1 MEFLNRTM
9 LRPAVYFSAIGITFA
24 AVESFLEE
32 MTGHPKDA
40 KNTAAAGFAAGVV
53 MGGWFTR
60 RFDIASMTGL
70 GVSLVMAALEVNGP
84 RMISDPDTELARNKP
99 EKVTLNFQET
109 EDLTGLK
116 EKYPRYKNN

>member
-1 MEFLNRTM
+1 M
-9 LRPAVYFSAIGITFA
+9 LGPAVYFSAIGVTFA

-60 RFDIASMTGL
+60 RFDIAAMAGL
-70 GVSLVMAALEVNGP
+70 GLSLVMTGVEINGP

-99 EKVTLNFQET
+99 EKASIKFEESEELA
-109 EDLTGLK
+109 GLK
-116 EKYPRYKNN
+116 DKYPRYKSN